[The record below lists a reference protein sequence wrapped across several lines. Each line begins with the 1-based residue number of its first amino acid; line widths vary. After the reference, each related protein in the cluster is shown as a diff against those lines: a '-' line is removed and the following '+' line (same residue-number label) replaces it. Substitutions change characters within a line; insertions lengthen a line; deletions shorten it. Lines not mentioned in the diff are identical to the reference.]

1 MTKTS
6 TDKGGEANRRILIV
20 DDNQDASDILVLMLG
35 RLGHDARA
43 AYDGRDALKTAADF
57 HPEVVLLDIGLPGLN
72 GYDVARQLRSQPG
85 GREMVLIAAT
95 GWGQDADKQR
105 AHEAGFDFHMTKP
118 LDPDALRKLLANLPP
133 RGGVNPTPNPSA

>member
-1 MTKTS
+1 MTPSS
-6 TDKGGEANRRILIV
+6 TTEKIGDSQRRILIV

-43 AYDGRDALKTAADF
+43 EYDGRAALKAAADF

-72 GYDVARQLRSQPG
+72 GYEVARQLRSGPE
-85 GREMVLIAAT
+85 GRQMVLIAAT
-95 GWGQDADKQR
+95 GWGQEADKQR

-133 RGGVNPTPNPSA
+133 RSAAVPSP